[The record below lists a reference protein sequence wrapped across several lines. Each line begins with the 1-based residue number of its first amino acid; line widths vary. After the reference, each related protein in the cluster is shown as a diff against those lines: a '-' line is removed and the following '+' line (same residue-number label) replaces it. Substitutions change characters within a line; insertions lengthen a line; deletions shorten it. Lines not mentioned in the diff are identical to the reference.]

1 VSLPNGLAF
10 FISPLVYRGRRMRR
24 PYPVI
29 AASVILAKARIQGHA
44 TGVIARETCTR
55 KGSDF

>member
-1 VSLPNGLAF
+1 
-10 FISPLVYRGRRMRR
+10 MRR

-44 TGVIARETCTR
+44 TGVIARETCIR